1 MLTNRSIRY
10 FYLKIAAVE
19 ENSES
24 SRCQK
29 KAATPGKYK
38 GVAPLYATNDGA
50 APHMVTT
57 SLSQP
62 HAKGLLEAM
71 EDKRIINRLQ
81 MQYRYYP
88 LLSSSIL

>member
-1 MLTNRSIRY
+1 M
-10 FYLKIAAVE
+10 VE

-24 SRCQK
+24 SRYQK
-29 KAATPGKYK
+29 KVATPGKYK
-38 GVAPLYATNDGA
+38 GVTPLYATNDGT

-81 MQYRYYP
+81 MQCRCYP
-88 LLSSSIL
+88 LLSSSIS